1 METTNVMKKQKRTY
15 LKPTLKVAEW
25 DFNEAVCQ
33 APYTNSGT
41 RCITVAGAGT
51 RDLVDTRPDYNGGST
66 GWRPTSPR

>member
-33 APYTNSGT
+33 SQVSQCSLKDVCITIREADSHDVVGT
-41 RCITVAGAGT
+41 RQDAGEWH
-51 RDLVDTRPDYNGGST
+51 RMGS
-66 GWRPTSPR
+66 R